1 MVVFHSK
8 LLVTT
13 GGSGEKS
20 PTSGFLGTPEKQQ
33 WGRPPKKYHSNVNW
47 SNAFGGFPILL
58 PIHLY
63 VHSSICEILYIY
75 IYVCIHIWWPHG
87 FTSFFFDKSP
97 VTRSPLHL
105 TEVRKDADGT
115 SCSVRTTRKNGHV
128 VLTRAM
134 LKYDC
139 GMANFGILVG
149 DGSSYHSI
157 SVLRE
162 MNMKKSQLFWC
173 YQVYITLCS
182 QGFDPDP
189 QATRAILGGCNGI
202 KPTNMGRWVCAK
214 WGGTPTWQ
222 SEWGSSE
229 WGSCISFPD
238 NLRFVKRRNV
248 SRAG

>member
-1 MVVFHSK
+1 MWIGQTHLVVFLYYCLSIY
-8 LLVTT
+8 
-13 GGSGEKS
+13 
-20 PTSGFLGTPEKQQ
+20 TS
-33 WGRPPKKYHSNVNW
+33 
-47 SNAFGGFPILL
+47 
-58 PIHLY
+58 IHPS
-63 VHSSICEILYIY
+63 VKFYIY
-75 IYVCIHIWWPHG
+75 IIIYILCMYAHTHTHLMTTWLYE
-87 FTSFFFDKSP
+87 FFFFRQVTCHQIASP
-97 VTRSPLHL
+97 PPW
-105 TEVRKDADGT
+105 EVRKDADGT

-134 LKYDC
+134 LKYDG
-139 GMANFGILVG
+139 GMANFGILVR
-149 DGSSYHSI
+149 DRSSYHSI

-202 KPTNMGRWVCAK
+202 KPTNMGIWVCAK

-229 WGSCISFPD
+229 WVSCISFPD
-238 NLRFVKRRNV
+238 NLRFVKRRHV

>member
-1 MVVFHSK
+1 MYAYTFDDHMALRVFFSTSHLSPDRLSTSQRSAKTRMAPVV
-8 LLVTT
+8 
-13 GGSGEKS
+13 
-20 PTSGFLGTPEKQQ
+20 
-33 WGRPPKKYHSNVNW
+33 
-47 SNAFGGFPILL
+47 AFA
-58 PIHLY
+58 
-63 VHSSICEILYIY
+63 
-75 IYVCIHIWWPHG
+75 
-87 FTSFFFDKSP
+87 
-97 VTRSPLHL
+97 PL
-105 TEVRKDADGT
+105 
-115 SCSVRTTRKNGHV
+115 GHV

>member
-75 IYVCIHIWWPHG
+75 ICMHTHLMTTWLYE
-87 FTSFFFDKSP
+87 FFFDKSP

-115 SCSVRTTRKNGHV
+115 SCSVRTTRPCRLDARHAEIRLWHGKLWHSCWGWIKLSFHI
-128 VLTRAM
+128 RFEGDEHEEIPA
-134 LKYDC
+134 
-139 GMANFGILVG
+139 ILVL
-149 DGSSYHSI
+149 SS
-157 SVLRE
+157 
-162 MNMKKSQLFWC
+162 
-173 YQVYITLCS
+173 VYNI
-182 QGFDPDP
+182 
-189 QATRAILGGCNGI
+189 
-202 KPTNMGRWVCAK
+202 M
-214 WGGTPTWQ
+214 
-222 SEWGSSE
+222 
-229 WGSCISFPD
+229 
-238 NLRFVKRRNV
+238 
-248 SRAG
+248 

>member
-1 MVVFHSK
+1 MGETPKEVSFK
-8 LLVTT
+8 CELVKRIWWF
-13 GGSGEKS
+13 SYIIAYPS
-20 PTSGFLGTPEKQQ
+20 I
-33 WGRPPKKYHSNVNW
+33 RP
-47 SNAFGGFPILL
+47 F
-58 PIHLY
+58 IHLWN
-63 VHSSICEILYIY
+63 YIY
-75 IYVCIHIWWPHG
+75 IYMYAYTFDDHMALQV
-87 FTSFFFDKSP
+87 FFFDKSS

-134 LKYDC
+134 LKFDG

-182 QGFDPDP
+182 QGFDADP
-189 QATRAILGGCNGI
+189 QATRGIFGGCNGI